1 MPSKALLDAIRL
13 ALDIAGE
20 RREPVSRRDIAETVY
35 TQHRDDL
42 FSLEDQR
49 NALMAHLISLAT
61 QMMREPLTEDE
72 LKQIRL
78 PRQYHATFQEIPQWI
93 CVGGSGHKKSI
104 YATAGDWLANSRL
117 KHAIAA
123 QIIVHANI
131 ALDISG
137 LLNAEGVESL
147 ADFSTRSVPA

>member
-1 MPSKALLDAIRL
+1 MPSKALLDALRL
-13 ALDIAGE
+13 ELDIAGE
-20 RREPVSRRDIAETVY
+20 KREPISRRDVAETVY
-35 TQHRDDL
+35 TRHRSDL

-49 NALMAHLISLAT
+49 HAFMAHLIQLAT
-61 QMMREPLTEDE
+61 QMMREPLTDDE
-72 LKQIRL
+72 LKRIRL
-78 PRQYHATFQEIPQWI
+78 PRQYHVTFQEIPQWI

-104 YATAGDWLANSRL
+104 YATSDDWMANSRL

-137 LLNAEGVESL
+137 LLKAEGVESL
-147 ADFSTRSVPA
+147 ADLANKQEAA

>member
-1 MPSKALLDAIRL
+1 MPSKALLEALRL

-20 RREPVSRRDIAETVY
+20 RREPISRRDIAETVY
-35 TQHRDDL
+35 SQHREQL

-49 NALMAHLISLAT
+49 SAFMAHLISLAT
-61 QMMREPLTEDE
+61 QMMREPLTDE
-72 LKQIRL
+72 ELNRIRL

-104 YATAGDWLANSRL
+104 HATSEDWMANSRL

-123 QIIVHANI
+123 QIVVHANI

-137 LLNAEGVESL
+137 LLKAEGVESL
-147 ADFSTRSVPA
+147 ADLAAKQVAA